1 VCLAISNADSSACDA
16 DPNANRDAQCY
27 AKCLADGYGY
37 GYTPA
42 PSNAQAAANTISSA
56 DSVTVAGMD

>member
-1 VCLAISNADSSACDA
+1 MCLAVSNADSSACDA

-37 GYTPA
+37 PA